1 MMPSIE
7 WSWFAYKSQLSACCL
22 DQSSIQSKAPFLPT
36 LKTGQGMEKDMDSEV
51 TCVDFWCNEF
61 GMRVRIALRELGVPF
76 EYIEEDLRVR
86 ERSELVRRMNPV
98 HRSIPILIHHGLPV
112 CGSVNIIEYI
122 DEVWGEETRLLP
134 GDPADRADARF
145 WADFIDHKVFSTQTK
160 FFTSKGEE
168 KEAAKEELVEHLK
181 RLEEVLGDK
190 CFFSGD
196 EFGFLDVVFI
206 PFSSMFYGYEQHG
219 GIDLEA
225 ECPKLTRWEK
235 RCRER
240 ESVSEVLPDGK
251 VQYELHKK
259 FYGIE

>member
-1 MMPSIE
+1 
-7 WSWFAYKSQLSACCL
+7 
-22 DQSSIQSKAPFLPT
+22 
-36 LKTGQGMEKDMDSEV
+36 
-51 TCVDFWCNEF
+51 
-61 GMRVRIALRELGVPF
+61 MRVRIALRELGVPF
-76 EYIEEDLRVR
+76 EYAEEDLRVR
-86 ERSELVRRMNPV
+86 ERSELVRRMNPALHMV
-98 HRSIPILIHHGLPV
+98 PILIHHGRPV
-112 CGSVNIIEYI
+112 CGSVNIVDYI

-145 WADFIDHKVFSTQTK
+145 WADFVDHKVFGAQVR
-160 FFTSKGEE
+160 FLESKGEE
-168 KEAAKEELVEHLK
+168 KDELVEQLK

-196 EFGFLDVVFI
+196 NFGFLDVVFI

-219 GIDLEA
+219 GINLEV
-225 ECPKLTRWEK
+225 ECPKLKRWEK